1 MARWVLAKFMKWP
14 GGKGSEVN
22 PLLPGVCRLAWR
34 NSRIWLV
41 LQSSARTSSLLHS
54 QALLAEHQHFK
65 DCASLESER
74 HSLGNELLLPHGS
87 YMLLKILEHLM

>member
-1 MARWVLAKFMKWP
+1 MKWP

-41 LQSSARTSSLLHS
+41 LQSFARTSSLLHS
-54 QALLAEHQHFK
+54 QALLGEHQHFK